1 MNSELG
7 RTSKTELKIWC
18 TKRRGRIARK
28 PDPARAPGP
37 SRRPPVPGPGL
48 GPRVPGRGHRPRALG
63 PGLGLGSGAH
73 RGISGPGG
81 VMGGYMG
88 LWGGRGA
95 DAFYWGGPK
104 KLGPPRFL
112 FLPSP
117 WSSPSLANPA
127 VKCLGAFHSFSI
139 SSAVFANSFVT
150 SPSDVFC
157 TANELPCHM
166 FPRDRLP
173 RNCPVFFLLPAVHA
187 YGQGPCETG
196 FHAPLHAVASQ
207 EEDGHRLTWKISTL

>member
-1 MNSELG
+1 MRERCRKDFTHPCPFLLEHNHCFLS
-7 RTSKTELKIWC
+7 
-18 TKRRGRIARK
+18 RRHSFHMYIPTFPPPG
-28 PDPARAPGP
+28 PRATPPGP
-37 SRRPPVPGPGL
+37 SWAIHGHPGPI
-48 GPRVPGRGHRPRALG
+48 
-63 PGLGLGSGAH
+63 GAY
-73 RGISGPGG
+73 RGPGG
-81 VMGGYMG
+81 SCWVMGGYMG

-95 DAFYWGGPK
+95 DAFYWDGPK

-173 RNCPVFFLLPAVHA
+173 RNCPVFFYCQQSTHTVRAPA
-187 YGQGPCETG
+187 
-196 FHAPLHAVASQ
+196 
-207 EEDGHRLTWKISTL
+207 RLDSMPRFMRWPHKRKMAIG